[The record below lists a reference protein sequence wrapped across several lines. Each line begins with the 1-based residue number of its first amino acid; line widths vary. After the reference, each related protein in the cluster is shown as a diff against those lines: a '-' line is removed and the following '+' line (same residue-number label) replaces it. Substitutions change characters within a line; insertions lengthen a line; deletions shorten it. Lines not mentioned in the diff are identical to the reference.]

1 MEGTA
6 PSSRNKETARRRGDS
21 REMAGPGGDVL
32 EDAANLPNLLSL
44 LRILA
49 VPLIVWLLANP
60 SPKIALVTFTVYFA
74 ATMTDILDGWLA
86 RKYGLITPLGKLL
99 DPLADKL
106 LVVSALIML
115 GVMDREPALPGWLLV
130 IIVGRELAVT
140 GLRSIAASEGIV
152 LAAEASGKVKM
163 VLQSIGVHALIL
175 HYNHMGISFHSFG
188 MWMLVVGTAV
198 GLWSA
203 FGYHLS
209 VFRELSKRRG

>member
-1 MEGTA
+1 MA
-6 PSSRNKETARRRGDS
+6 RETVDEARSGRRRG
-21 REMAGPGGDVL
+21 PVL
-32 EDAANLPNLLSL
+32 EEAANLPNLLSL

-60 SPKIALVTFTVYFA
+60 SPRTALITFVIYFA
-74 ATMTDILDGWLA
+74 ATMTDVLDGWLA
-86 RKYGLITPLGKLL
+86 RKYALITPLGKLL

-115 GVMDREPALPGWLLV
+115 SVMHREPSIPGWLLV
-130 IIVGRELAVT
+130 LIVGREIAVT

-175 HYNHMGISFHSFG
+175 HYQHWGVNFHLLG
-188 MWMLVVGTAV
+188 MTTLVAGTIV

-203 FGYHLS
+203 VSYHVS
-209 VFRELSKRRG
+209 VFRELSKGRA